1 MSNCLALSRISAP
14 QDSCIKRWKFLAAGA
29 KKHTEVYEFITFYL
43 LPSANSAGNVK
54 RSSIVSS
61 FRKNFL
67 FSSCNFLDAWLW
79 GKEEKLEQGLQQV
92 ERAGLSGPWSY
103 MHLNF
108 SHPRFLI

>member
-1 MSNCLALSRISAP
+1 MNLLHFISFPRQTALEMSKDHLLFHHLERIF
-14 QDSCIKRWKFLAAGA
+14 CFL
-29 KKHTEVYEFITFYL
+29 VVI
-43 LPSANSAGNVK
+43 
-54 RSSIVSS
+54 
-61 FRKNFL
+61 
-67 FSSCNFLDAWLW
+67 FLDAWLW